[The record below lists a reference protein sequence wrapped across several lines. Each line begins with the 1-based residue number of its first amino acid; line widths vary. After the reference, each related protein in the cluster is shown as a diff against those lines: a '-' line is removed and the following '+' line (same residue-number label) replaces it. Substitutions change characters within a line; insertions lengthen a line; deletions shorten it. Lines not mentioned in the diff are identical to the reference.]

1 MWKKDEPQ
9 GTDRAQDQP
18 ARPVPAPPRH
28 DTAPRHSTAM
38 GERATIGRSITIRG
52 DVTGDEDLVIQGRI
66 EGTVDLKLHS
76 VTVGPEGRVK
86 ANITGRSVFV
96 EGEVIGDLRGQEH
109 VALRSTARVE
119 GNIVAPKVALDEG
132 AVFRGSI
139 DMADKSDHGTARS
152 TPVSAPGPAPAE
164 KKADTAAKP
173 VPPAGDE
180 KSAAKA

>member
-9 GTDRAQDQP
+9 GTDRMQDQP

-28 DTAPRHSTAM
+28 EAGPRSTAT

-86 ANITGRSVFV
+86 ANITGRSVIV

-139 DMADKSDHGTARS
+139 DMADKADRGTARNAAGP
-152 TPVSAPGPAPAE
+152 TPEPAE
-164 KKADTAAKP
+164 KKGDTAAVKP
-173 VPPAGDE
+173 APPNGGE